1 MYQWT
6 LKDSWLSILLSV
18 VLFLGT
24 FGFLFLSIFHV
35 VRLAI
40 RATPYALYT
49 RPKII
54 TAYGPLFGLYRPG
67 RYFAGVPFLVGILVK
82 AMFTAFAQANG
93 EVQVISILVIEC
105 ALLAYLLFLR
115 PHKTRGADILA
126 TYLALT
132 RVICTGLLI
141 AFIQTLNVAAIPRVA
156 IGIVIAVI
164 ISIAVIVMFVN
175 ALVNLG
181 LIKMPARFRRR
192 KILSSDASTLEKGV
206 NEEDRTGRPRNPTP
220 ERNIPLD
227 ANINQP
233 CPESPSEIGTAEHST
248 YSEESG
254 SGSTTLGSLLPRRW
268 SFQPSAASHSRTP
281 SHSQYSSTSA
291 SSPRHSHPPSPLYP
305 QSASHSRQPTIDE
318 HQPIAF

>member
-18 VLFLGT
+18 MLFLGMS
-24 FGFLFLSIFHV
+24 GFLSFSIFQV
-35 VRLAI
+35 VRLAV

-49 RPKII
+49 RAKTF
-54 TAYGPLFGLYRPG
+54 TAYGPLFGLYRPE
-67 RYFAGVPFLVGILVK
+67 RYFAGILFLISILVK

-105 ALLAYLLFLR
+105 AVLAYLLFLR

-141 AFIQTLNVAAIPRVA
+141 AFIEDLNVAAIPRVA
-156 IGIVIAVI
+156 IGIVIAAI
-164 ISIAVIVMFVN
+164 ISIAIIVMFVN
-175 ALVNLG
+175 TLVNLG
-181 LIKMPARFRRR
+181 LIKVPARFRRR
-192 KILSSDASTLEKGV
+192 KVPSPDVSSLEKGV
-206 NEEDRTGRPRNPTP
+206 NEEDMTIRPRNPTP
-220 ERNIPLD
+220 ERNSALD
-227 ANINQP
+227 PNINEP
-233 CPESPSEIGTAEHST
+233 YPDSPSEIVTEEHST
-248 YSEESG
+248 YSEG

-268 SFQPSAASHSRTP
+268 SLQPSAASHSRTP
-281 SHSQYSSTSA
+281 SQSQYSSTSA
-291 SSPRHSHPPSPLYP
+291 SSPRHSHPPSPLSP
-305 QSASHSRQPTIDE
+305 QSPSHSRQPTIDE